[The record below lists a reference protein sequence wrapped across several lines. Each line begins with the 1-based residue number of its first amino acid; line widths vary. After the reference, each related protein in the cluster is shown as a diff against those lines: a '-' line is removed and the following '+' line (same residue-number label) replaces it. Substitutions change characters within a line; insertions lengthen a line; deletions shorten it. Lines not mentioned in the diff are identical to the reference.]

1 MSIAEIPNSQTAV
14 PPLQP
19 GDRLNRAEFERR
31 YHAMPDC
38 KKAELI
44 EGVVYVPSP
53 ARLRH
58 GQPHGRIITWI
69 GNYVDSTADTEY
81 ADNVTNRLDNDN
93 EPQPDVALFI
103 DPACG
108 GQTRVSE
115 DGYLTG
121 PAEFVAEVA
130 VSSVSLDRGAKLR
143 TYERHGVR
151 EYLIWR
157 VKDKL
162 LEWYF
167 LRDDGF
173 ELQSLPED
181 GIYRSE
187 TFPGLWL
194 HAAAMLRRDGKQVTQ
209 VLNEGL
215 ATSEH
220 AAFVARLENRRGQ
233 IG

>member
-1 MSIAEIPNSQTAV
+1 MSIADLRKTESQI

-19 GDRLNRAEFERR
+19 GDRLNRTEFERR

-44 EGVVYVPSP
+44 EGIVYVPSP

-58 GQPHGRIITWI
+58 GEPQRRIVTWM
-69 GNYVDSTADTEY
+69 GNYADSTPGTRC
-81 ADNVTNRLDNDN
+81 ADNATNRLDQDN

-108 GQTRVSE
+108 GQARIS
-115 DGYLTG
+115 DDDYLTG
-121 PAEFVAEVA
+121 PVEFVAEVS
-130 VSSVSLDRGAKLR
+130 VSTVSLDRGPKLR
-143 TYERHGVR
+143 TYERHGVK

-157 VKDKL
+157 VDDGL
-162 LEWYF
+162 LEWYV

-173 ELQSLPED
+173 ELQPLPQD

-194 HAAAMLRRDGKQVTQ
+194 NAAAMLQRDGKAVMQ
-209 VLNEGL
+209 VLTEGL
-215 ATSEH
+215 ATDDH
-220 AAFVARLENRRGQ
+220 ASFVARLEARRQ
-233 IG
+233 RT